1 MTQTPADAARR
12 ERRPDHD
19 VDAILYERWSPRAMS
34 GESVTQD
41 ELDRIF
47 EAARWAPSSYNRQPW
62 RFFYALRGD
71 AYWNDFLGLLTAGN
85 RSWAQNAS
93 ALIVIASRKTLE
105 DGTESRTHSF
115 DTGAAWQNLAL
126 QGTRMGL
133 VVHGMEGFA
142 YEKSRTVLGLPPEL
156 EVEAMC
162 VIGRYGAKEDLP
174 EKYRPRE
181 APRDR
186 APIDAFVRH
195 GRFEP
200 PNSFR
205 K

>member
-1 MTQTPADAARR
+1 MTETPAGTARR
-12 ERRPDHD
+12 QRRPDHD
-19 VDAILYERWSPRAMS
+19 IDAVLWERWSPRAMS
-34 GESVTQD
+34 GEPITRA

-62 RFFYALRGD
+62 RFFYALRDD
-71 AYWNDFLGLLTAGN
+71 ANWDDFLGLLTPGN
-85 RSWAQNAS
+85 RSWAANGS
-93 ALIVIASRKTLE
+93 VLIVIVSRKVVE

-126 QGTRMGL
+126 QGTSMGL
-133 VVHGMEGFA
+133 VVHGMEGFD
-142 YEKSRTVLGLPPEL
+142 YEKARTVLSLPREL

-162 VIGRYGAKEDLP
+162 VVGRYGAEEALP
-174 EKYRPRE
+174 EKYRTRE

-186 APIDAFVRH
+186 EPIEAFVKH
-195 GRFEP
+195 GPFEA
-200 PNSFR
+200 PNSLR